1 MGSDEGH
8 TLCRLLLGPAFRSGL
23 VNSGFG
29 SGPVGAA
36 QMSDM
41 RKAVQHVRAE
51 RMQAAKLGGFKPYSS
66 HGAMGIEL
74 D

>member
-1 MGSDEGH
+1 MN
-8 TLCRLLLGPAFRSGL
+8 PPRSAAA
-23 VNSGFG
+23 SRAGFG
-29 SGPVGAA
+29 SGPVGAS